1 MRFPGIRL
9 VEQTEQK
16 FPRFESVFKIK
27 KNKSAPNPRLKNSK
41 RTSKCQFTVIE
52 NRKTKKW
59 TKRSAGA
66 RKREPLALKKGDTS
80 EIVNI
85 LSQLKGGPFGEKTN
99 FRKKV
104 SQCRKTERG
113 ETLGF
118 FNIHSV
124 AEHQKIEGGIIL
136 FAEKN
141 LTVPKKTEWRDPLGF
156 SKIHFVAKRQK
167 NEGGTLWSRPVWYLT
182 RENRKNLFGSVR

>member
-27 KNKSAPNPRLKNSK
+27 KNKSAPYPRLKNSK

-59 TKRSAGA
+59 TEWSAGA
-66 RKREPLALKKGDTS
+66 RKREPLARKKGDTS

-85 LSQLKGGPFGEKTN
+85 LSQLKGDPLEKKQI
-99 FRKKV
+99 FEKK
-104 SQCRKTERG
+104 SH
-113 ETLGF
+113 
-118 FNIHSV
+118 N
-124 AEHQKIEGGIIL
+124 
-136 FAEKN
+136 AEKHN
-141 LTVPKKTEWRDPLGF
+141 AGVFQHLFCRRT
-156 SKIHFVAKRQK
+156 SK
-167 NEGGTLWSRPVWYLT
+167 N
-182 RENRKNLFGSVR
+182 